1 MIKRVGLRYTIVFT
15 RKSLSERVRLDRLRE
30 CYTRYAATVSAP
42 AACSRGAASRLLT
55 SVCRGSA
62 NS

>member
-30 CYTRYAATVSAP
+30 CYTRYAATVSA
-42 AACSRGAASRLLT
+42 ARRVFAWGSVSTANERLP
-55 SVCRGSA
+55 R
-62 NS
+62 